1 MGSCI
6 HKPLAIITGINIEL
20 RLYYCKYRKIGV
32 SHNYMLKRF
41 KNDQNICATSNA
53 HKILATL
60 FPKWKTKTIFR
71 LESPKFIN
79 CYIKHSK
86 TFNDFTGVSV
96 YSTNCLSNSNQHWQC
111 TLYANLL
118 CSSKCTS
125 TVHSNKRDRI
135 TTHISTHTSQSCSIA
150 LGICSQFNNR
160 GWVMN

>member
-41 KNDQNICATSNA
+41 KNDQNIYATSNA

-71 LESPKFIN
+71 LESPQNLSIVTSN
-79 CYIKHSK
+79 IPRHSMI
-86 TFNDFTGVSV
+86 SQV
-96 YSTNCLSNSNQHWQC
+96 YPSILQ
-111 TLYANLL
+111 
-118 CSSKCTS
+118 
-125 TVHSNKRDRI
+125 TVCP
-135 TTHISTHTSQSCSIA
+135 TPISTGNALYMQISCA
-150 LGICSQFNNR
+150 LASAHPLSTAINEIELLHIFPHIQVSPVQ
-160 GWVMN
+160 